1 MISAK
6 QGHYWYHFY
15 QRLWYDAVLDW
26 GMNPGPPAPDAST
39 LPDRMIYNLSQGIDH
54 VMLRICYNSEVLHN
68 YINKMFGQI
77 A

>member
-1 MISAK
+1 
-6 QGHYWYHFY
+6 
-15 QRLWYDAVLDW
+15 
-26 GMNPGPPAPDAST
+26 MNPGPPAPDAST